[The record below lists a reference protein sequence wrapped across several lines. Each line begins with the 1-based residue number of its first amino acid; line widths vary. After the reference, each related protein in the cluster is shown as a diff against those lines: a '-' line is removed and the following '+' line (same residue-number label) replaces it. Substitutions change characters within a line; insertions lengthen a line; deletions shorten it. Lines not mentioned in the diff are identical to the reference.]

1 MMKLSWVR
9 CAILVC
15 VAGLVGYQDA
25 SSQSSQNVHPTKA
38 AFADAETW
46 PAVAPGQ
53 IPLRNFEPFRAVYAR
68 VYRDGKGQQREDRV
82 IITAERVAWG
92 ETGAIMVTL
101 IDAGNLDYDDT
112 SARVHTRV
120 FAEADQRLL
129 FQVSPVPGTAKDYLL
144 IHADQ
149 GPVRVTRVQAATGE
163 GTVEAPPVPTP
174 QLGAP
179 ALWVVGSM
187 ALQGGQRIR
196 FSAADA
202 PAASNILGARHFQ
215 VSGQETIES
224 GPDGQHDA
232 WVVSYPLGLANARV
246 MQNFVI
252 DRPPYL
258 LGKRPMD
265 LDSGETTEIGTLRL
279 IEFST
284 FGGR

>member
-1 MMKLSWVR
+1 MKVLPWMR
-9 CAILVC
+9 CALLAG
-15 VAGLVGYQDA
+15 VAGLVGCQDA
-25 SSQSSQNVHPTKA
+25 SSQRPQDVHPTKA
-38 AFADAETW
+38 AFADWQTW
-46 PAVAPGQ
+46 PAVAPGE
-53 IPLRNFEPFRAVYAR
+53 IPLRNFEPFRAVYER

-82 IITAERVAWG
+82 IIIAERVAWG

-112 SARVHTRV
+112 SARVQTRV

-129 FQVSPVPGTAKDYLL
+129 FQISPVPGTAKDYLL
-144 IHADQ
+144 VHADQ
-149 GPVRVTRVQAATGE
+149 GPVRATMVEAATGK
-163 GTVEAPPVPTP
+163 GTVKADPVPTP

-187 ALQGGQRIR
+187 GLQDAQRIR
-196 FSAADA
+196 FTAADA
-202 PAASNILGARHFQ
+202 PAASNILGARPFQ
-215 VSGQETIES
+215 VSGRETIETEPY
-224 GPDGQHDA
+224 GEHQA
-232 WVVSYPLGLANARV
+232 WVVSYPLGMESARV

-265 LDSGETTEIGTLRL
+265 LETGETTEIGTLRL